1 MLVSVYLHN
10 FLKYK
15 HSYELKGTKIN
26 SIECGENSIPEIVKG
41 IAVGIAY
48 RNSNRFAVVAKN
60 GDKVICYHEIGLSC
74 NRDKVLNLGTV
85 DF

>member
-10 FLKYK
+10 FVKYK
-15 HSYELKGTKIN
+15 HSYELQGTKIN

-41 IAVGIAY
+41 IAVGISY
-48 RNSNRFAVVAKN
+48 RNCNRFAIVAKKGN
-60 GDKVICYHEIGLSC
+60 EVVCYHEVDFSSE
-74 NRDKVLNLGTV
+74 RDKVLNLGTG